1 MVSPDEQVT
10 SMTSAARW
18 LPWIALVLAAAV
30 AMVPGDRLTQW
41 IPEVLTKPG
50 RDEVMHA
57 VGFFILT
64 LCFRGWRGPSAPPAR
79 WIPGAMVILMLF
91 ALVHEGVQR
100 WIPGRAL
107 STGDLVAD
115 GIGIVVGVAFC
126 LLLKSP

>member
-1 MVSPDEQVT
+1 
-10 SMTSAARW
+10 MTSAARW

-64 LCFRGWRGPSAPPAR
+64 LCFRGWRGPSASPVR
-79 WIPGAMVILMLF
+79 WIPGAMVILILF
-91 ALVHEGVQR
+91 ALVHEGVQL
-100 WIPGRAL
+100 WIPGRVI
-107 STGDLVAD
+107 SSGDLLAD
-115 GIGIVVGVAFC
+115 GIGIVVGITFC
-126 LLLKSP
+126 LLLKSPEIV